1 MRDCTSFNAKLLLL
15 SPHRSTMREVRVKER
30 ERWCVAGESVGGGGR
45 GDAIH
50 FVIKMEINTKYV
62 GGKQG

>member
-1 MRDCTSFNAKLLLL
+1 
-15 SPHRSTMREVRVKER
+15 MREVRVKER